1 GARKRWADCAGDPA
15 SVAQTVRLGQPS
27 SMASDTSATITG
39 DVDRLIGAVPHDVSG
54 DPFPVTALDHVHF
67 LVGNAKQA
75 AHYYSA
81 AFGMTV
87 VAYRGPETGHP
98 ERAQYV
104 LRSGSARFL
113 LTGEVRAGTE
123 VGRHL
128 ARHGDGVCDL
138 ALEVPDVDRP

>member
-1 GARKRWADCAGDPA
+1 
-15 SVAQTVRLGQPS
+15 
-27 SMASDTSATITG
+27 ATLG
-39 DVDRLIGAVPHDVSG
+39 DVDVLIGAVPHDVSE

-75 AHYYSA
+75 AHFYSV

-87 VAYRGPETGHP
+87 VAYHGPETGH
-98 ERAQYV
+98 RDQAQYL

-113 LTGEVRAGTE
+113 LTGAARPGTA

-138 ALEVPDVDRP
+138 ALQV